1 MSKAAD
7 SRAVI
12 VSGGTSGLGLAT
24 AQLLAERG
32 ARVWILGSRE
42 QTVAAAL
49 SELDAVGGTACD
61 AAADA
66 AVEAAVAEAVGEMG
80 GLDGVFVNAG
90 IDGERINALEL
101 DVNNFRRVLEVNV
114 IGAFVLARAAARLME
129 RGSGIVINASDN
141 GLRPEHARAD
151 YNVSKAAAI
160 TLAQSLALDFAALGI
175 AVSAICPGY
184 IRTPMTAAQLDD
196 PQRADELLSLIPAG
210 RFGELAD
217 VAELVDFLLS
227 GRASYL
233 TGSVISVDGGRSV

>member
-1 MSKAAD
+1 MSEAAD

-12 VSGGTSGLGLAT
+12 VSGGTSGLGFAT
-24 AQLLAERG
+24 AQLLIERG
-32 ARVWILGSRE
+32 ARVWILGSRG

-61 AAADA
+61 AADDA
-66 AVEAAVAEAVGEMG
+66 AVEAAVVEAVGEMG

-90 IDGERINALEL
+90 IDGEGSNALEL
-101 DVNNFRRVLEVNV
+101 DVNNFRRVLDVNV

-129 RGSGIVINASDN
+129 RGSGIVINASN
-141 GLRPEHARAD
+141 SGLRPEHGFAD

-196 PQRADELLSLIPAG
+196 PERAEELLSLIPAG
-210 RFGELAD
+210 RFGEPAD

-233 TGSVISVDGGRSV
+233 TGSVISVDGAASV